1 MTFTN
6 LYNWL
11 SSDQMTF
18 KRPSAT
24 FCAHVANRSVLWNQL
39 CGSRGATWEIAKCGA
54 SRGSRVQSQRPKG
67 PKADRWLRWLRWL
80 RLLDQSIG
88 HLYTWLDMSTM
99 FFISPCKNYIKK
111 LLLLYSIFVLFVLR
125 FLRPKW
131 VNMCICKSG
140 NDIICT
146 CSVFTDLHSSSMH
159 VVSYLLARVFVNY
172 CMLVLRRIMQT

>member
-1 MTFTN
+1 MFFDI
-6 LYNWL
+6 YKFIDNWL

-18 KRPSAT
+18 KRPA
-24 FCAHVANRSVLWNQL
+24 CDLIHLMLRRSVLWNQL
-39 CGSRGATWEIAKCGA
+39 CGSRGATWEIAKCRA
-54 SRGSRVQSQRPKG
+54 SRWPGAE
-67 PKADRWLRWLRWL
+67 PKAERPTDDSDASTNP
-80 RLLDQSIG
+80 LDMIG
-88 HLYTWLDMSTM
+88 HLMTCI
-99 FFISPCKNYIKK
+99 ISPCKNYIKK
-111 LLLLYSIFVLFVLR
+111 LLVLYSIFGLFVLR